1 MADDV
6 SGCVLSLMSIDVLG
20 GRYLEVVGSKMLY
33 GLVIEAI
40 VFAVLGWR
48 LLFVGLEVWK
58 WLQIEFVFLK
68 QVMFKLNSVH
78 AAMLYLVAAKGVP

>member
-40 VFAVLGWR
+40 VFAVLGWK

>member
-40 VFAVLGWR
+40 VFAALGWK